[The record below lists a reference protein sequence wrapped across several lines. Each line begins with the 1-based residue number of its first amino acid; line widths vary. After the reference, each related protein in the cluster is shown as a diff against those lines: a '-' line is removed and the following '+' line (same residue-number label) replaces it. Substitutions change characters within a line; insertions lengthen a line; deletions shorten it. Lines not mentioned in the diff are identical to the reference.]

1 MMIARR
7 QAARRVGAARGF
19 TLPMV
24 MLLVL
29 VAGVAV
35 AVMMERQVAQAMT
48 VRRQLEQY
56 QFHHAA
62 KGAQEAIEAWIR
74 SSGAS
79 RSLQDSLGEGGHA
92 FDLEFQTG
100 ETVRVSFF
108 DGQDNALI
116 EMAGLTVDAQETARA
131 ILQELTV
138 REGARAREFVR
149 RDGPLAVSVNAARPE
164 VLFAV
169 VNAITEGE
177 STQEIVDE
185 IIHQRSQGQLTAA
198 ILNDIYSRTTLTP
211 ETRSRLSTVLT
222 AQTSLWRVI
231 AQIDPPRGVYPRGVS
246 RRFCGLVV
254 LTAPGGA
261 VRDRETSLQRS
272 SLVVSWVDCTEQMPP

>member
-1 MMIARR
+1 
-7 QAARRVGAARGF
+7 
-19 TLPMV
+19 MV

-29 VAGVAV
+29 VTGVAV

-79 RSLQDSLGEGGHA
+79 RSLQDALEPDGFA
-92 FDLEFQTG
+92 FDLAFQTG

-116 EMAGLTVDAQETARA
+116 EMAGLTADAQETARA
-131 ILQELTV
+131 ILLELSS
-138 REGARAREFVR
+138 REGAGARNFIR

-177 STQEIVDE
+177 GTQDIVDE
-185 IIHQRSQGQLTAA
+185 IIHQRSQGPLTGA
-198 ILNDIYSRTTLTP
+198 ILNEIYSRTTLLP
-211 ETRSRLSTVLT
+211 ETRSRLTSVLT
-222 AQTSLWRVI
+222 AQPSLWRVV
-231 AQIDPPRGVYPRGVS
+231 AQIDPPPGAAYPRAPS
-246 RRFCGLVV
+246 RRFCGVLV

-261 VRDRETSLQRS
+261 ARDRETSLQRS
-272 SLVVSWVDCTEQMPP
+272 SLIVSWVDCTEQMPP